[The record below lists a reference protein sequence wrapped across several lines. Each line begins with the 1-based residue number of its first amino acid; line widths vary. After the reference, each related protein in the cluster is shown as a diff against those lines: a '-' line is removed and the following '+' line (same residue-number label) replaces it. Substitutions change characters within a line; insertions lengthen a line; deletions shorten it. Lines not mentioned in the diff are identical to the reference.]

1 MVMAAAAA
9 QQDQQPQPQP
19 QPQPEWAARRGPQ
32 LAQIPRQ
39 LWPSLEAKLGGA
51 PGREVFDAG
60 LHFTMDW
67 DESAGWRMYVTGEGG
82 VVASHAAA
90 LSPSESSAPAADAA
104 AAATAAAAP
113 ELWLVDHAWTYTP
126 ASAQTTLSNHPG
138 LLERVLGLLDME
150 DEDEAQAS
158 EEELREEVEDTE
170 AQEAQ
175 QQRGGVAK
183 NTGPAPTAPSE
194 AEIEAACRIEAST
207 IPGAGQ
213 GAFTGVALP
222 AGARVRRTHGAHTR
236 DDGSTHAYPIVMC
249 VFGSGLRRTGRR
261 TTRRWAST
269 KASV

>member
-1 MVMAAAAA
+1 MAAAAA
-9 QQDQQPQPQP
+9 AQEDQQPQPQP
-19 QPQPEWAARRGPQ
+19 QPEWVARRGPQ

-82 VVASHAAA
+82 VVASQAAA
-90 LSPSESSAPAADAA
+90 LSASESSPPAADAA
-104 AAATAAAAP
+104 AAATAAP
-113 ELWLVDHAWTYTP
+113 TELWLVDHAWTYTP

-150 DEDEAQAS
+150 DEDEAQTS
-158 EEELREEVEDTE
+158 EEELQEEVEDTE

-183 NTGPAPTAPSE
+183 NTGTAPTAPSE
-194 AEIEAACRIEAST
+194 AEIEAACRIEPST

-222 AGARVRRTHGAHTR
+222 AGARVRRTVLT
-236 DDGSTHAYPIVMC
+236 
-249 VFGSGLRRTGRR
+249 
-261 TTRRWAST
+261 
-269 KASV
+269 